1 MFILKILAC
10 KLLPFE
16 KVRLSKKQGYFPL
29 KKSGLQRKKFKI
41 NCRTYF
47 GERRL
52 HREIVDTKGRM
63 ECVFLDIW
71 RQKRKHIIATPIS
84 NTDRTLRLRKFCAP
98 CWLNLEKTKNQKTSR
113 KPKNQNFSENVWSE
127 AHVWFFL
134 VFLEFFLF
142 FFGHDLEKT
151 KKTQGFFG
159 FFGGTLTSSKP
170 KNQKNSGLFWFF
182 GQIFRRHVKTI
193 HAKNQKRP
201 EFFWFFT
208 SL

>member
-1 MFILKILAC
+1 MFILKILPC

-29 KKSGLQRKKFKI
+29 KKSGLQRKKFKR

-71 RQKRKHIIATPIS
+71 RQKRKNIIATPIS

-113 KPKNQNFSENVWSE
+113 KPKNQ
-127 AHVWFFL
+127 
-134 VFLEFFLF
+134 
-142 FFGHDLEKT
+142 KT
-151 KKTQGFFG
+151 KTFQRMFGLRLMFG
-159 FFGGTLTSSKP
+159 FFWFSS
-170 KNQKNSGLFWFF
+170 SFLC
-182 GQIFRRHVKTI
+182 
-193 HAKNQKRP
+193 
-201 EFFWFFT
+201 FFW
-208 SL
+208 S

>member
-1 MFILKILAC
+1 
-10 KLLPFE
+10 
-16 KVRLSKKQGYFPL
+16 
-29 KKSGLQRKKFKI
+29 
-41 NCRTYF
+41 
-47 GERRL
+47 
-52 HREIVDTKGRM
+52 M

-71 RQKRKHIIATPIS
+71 RQKRKNIIATPIS

-98 CWLNLEKTKNQKTSR
+98 YWLNLEKTKNQKTSR
-113 KPKNQNFSENVWSE
+113 KPKNQKTKTFQRMFGLRLMFG
-127 AHVWFFL
+127 FFWCSSS
-134 VFLEFFLF
+134 
-142 FFGHDLEKT
+142 FFG
-151 KKTQGFFG
+151 FFWSWPWKNSRFFW
-159 FFGGTLTSSKP
+159 FFGGTLTWSKP